1 MRILLHICCAPCALM
16 PVKYLRSQGHDV
28 MGYFYN
34 PNIHP
39 YTENQK
45 RLDTVRQWAD
55 NAGLKLIVHDEYDPE
70 SWLRNVAFRE
80 EMRCRLCF
88 LGRLDRAA
96 SVAAKGG
103 FDAFTTTL
111 LYSTMQK
118 HQLLKQSGQDAG
130 RKRGA
135 EFWYHDFRPMW
146 KEGVQLSLKLG
157 LYRQQY
163 CGCIFSER
171 DRYLGA
177 PKKNRRSK

>member
-1 MRILLHICCAPCALM
+1 M
-16 PVKYLRSQGHDV
+16 PVKHLRSQGHDV
-28 MGYFYN
+28 MGYCYN

-45 RLDTVRQWAD
+45 RLETVKQWAD
-55 NAGLKLIVHDEYDPE
+55 TIDLKLIVHDEYDPE

-80 EMRCRLCF
+80 ELRCRLCF

-103 FDAFTTTL
+103 FDAFSTTL

-118 HQLLKQSGQDAG
+118 HELLKQSGHDAG
-130 RKRGA
+130 LRRGA
-135 EFWYHDFRPMW
+135 KFWYHDFRPMW
-146 KEGVQLSLKLG
+146 KQGVQLSLKLG

-171 DRYLGA
+171 DRYLGV
-177 PKKNRRSK
+177 PKKSRKSKKSTMERLLK